1 MERVAERSGRTSVGI
16 GLEQL
21 LVGGVLI
28 EVDFD
33 KVLKVP
39 GKLTHRRRLPHL
51 TRTPQHQRLSLASQ
65 TPILQFFV
73 NQPPKIHI
81 PKIQTL
87 KLRKR
92 IKIQINRLVCYL
104 ARKVMKNHFGPEYS
118 PEHPGDTARTIPR
131 LSYTSGWFHTFRL
144 GGLCLVLKLVR
155 DWKMI
160 YLPYP

>member
-21 LVGGVLI
+21 LVRGTLI

-65 TPILQFFV
+65 TPILQFVV

-92 IKIQINRLVCYL
+92 IKIQPNSTYKRIKIQINLL
-104 ARKVMKNHFGPEYS
+104 ATVHTIRHSFATHLLEKGVDLRYVQELLGHERRKATEIY
-118 PEHPGDTARTIPR
+118 TQIP
-131 LSYTSGWFHTFRL
+131 
-144 GGLCLVLKLVR
+144 K
-155 DWKMI
+155 KA
-160 YLPYP
+160 

>member
-21 LVGGVLI
+21 LVGGALI

-65 TPILQFFV
+65 TPILQFVV
-73 NQPPKIHI
+73 NQPPKIRI

-131 LSYTSGWFHTFRL
+131 LSYTSG
-144 GGLCLVLKLVR
+144 
-155 DWKMI
+155 
-160 YLPYP
+160 

>member
-92 IKIQINRLVCYL
+92 IKIQPNSTYKRIKIQINLL
-104 ARKVMKNHFGPEYS
+104 ATVHTLRHSFATHLLEKGVDLRYVQELLGYERRKATEIY
-118 PEHPGDTARTIPR
+118 TQIP
-131 LSYTSGWFHTFRL
+131 
-144 GGLCLVLKLVR
+144 K
-155 DWKMI
+155 KA
-160 YLPYP
+160 